1 MPSIDISRTHDKSM
15 ADAKKAVDRVAKS
28 IAKKFDVEHEWDGN
42 ALNFERA
49 GVAGRIVI
57 SKGRVQVQADISF
70 LLIALKST
78 IEQEIKRYLDK
89 EFG

>member
-1 MPSIDISRTHDKSM
+1 MPSIDISRAHDKPM
-15 ADAKKAVDRVAKS
+15 AEAKKAVDRVARS

-42 ALNFERA
+42 TLNFERA
-49 GVAGRIVI
+49 GVSGRIALA
-57 SKGRVQVQADISF
+57 KGQVRVQADISF

-78 IEQEIKRYLDK
+78 IEQEIKRYLDQ